1 MTPWQT
7 EPCPPTPTPEYLFVV
22 STQAPPPGPG
32 APPVHSQYFPPS
44 YPSFR
49 PHRDRSVICPVWEN
63 APAESPKARWET
75 SPVTPSNSP
84 QHELHPLP
92 PDRDSGNPH
101 GVTPTERLT
110 DTLMDEFVQR
120 RYLPHGAT
128 PVIHRVLL
136 GVTLLILAV
145 AAMQLVILCITPSTH
160 GFDLGTTIN
169 TNDVTAS
176 QIAQAVFV
184 AIALLVCLWLC
195 TRSLLAI
202 FSVSVADPNAK
213 VTLSKVFDIVCSG
226 GSWILYWNIL
236 IMQRVL
242 SILFNISTGWTAA
255 MFGITLLLI
264 LLPLLNY
271 VQQVAFS
278 AKPTFSLL
286 LSAPLIGL
294 ASLLLALYMTVAVTY
309 MEYEGEKG
317 AVTITIDVML
327 LLFLITLV
335 WSWNRVVTPWL
346 LNLKATHYKP
356 EDIEGVKLTKATCEV
371 LDEEE
376 DARRKK
382 AEKKAAKKKHPGKP
396 LQPVQHVTDP
406 KDVLRQSAKGNAL
419 EGIGFLDG
427 LILQGT
433 IYLILLLVGYF
444 AVICTGDSCP
454 DTTGRR
460 FLVAGFIVIPCIVL
474 LAAIVSIAASYQ
486 VSKSDMVYIN
496 RALALLCPGI
506 YSFDFVA
513 LISQCA
519 VHVYYVSMNEHPKLF
534 EWAEKADLE
543 ILEVFEDEETSTE
556 AFMAAHTAMVRAQ
569 PTRIIIIS
577 FAGTLSQ
584 KDACLDLKFWHKG
597 WDVGF
602 PPRWGNRPKVHTG
615 LRDSVFR
622 AVVRQQAWY
631 DQLYITG
638 HSLGGA
644 VATLCATDLQQ
655 RGFVAPHVR
664 LGLITFGAP
673 RAGNQAFQHW
683 HDGLVRFSFHFD
695 NLGDP
700 VPKTPCGDYWPPG
713 HKISMP
719 NDRILTSAQRFMNML
734 SASIFGVKPTQHMMS
749 EYIRR
754 LAVAQPI
761 SQLPQ
766 WVHYA
771 VSGERYERP
780 SMPMHAE
787 DLAWRHRQAPHE
799 DYKPHG
805 M

>member
-1 MTPWQT
+1 MPSLSLASVRPTHQAWQPFHQIGLMCRNNYGPSMTPWQT

-49 PHRDRSVICPVWEN
+49 PQRDRSVICPVWEN

-145 AAMQLVILCITPSTH
+145 AAMQLVILCITPSTY

-371 LDEEE
+371 L
-376 DARRKK
+376 
-382 AEKKAAKKKHPGKP
+382 
-396 LQPVQHVTDP
+396 
-406 KDVLRQSAKGNAL
+406 
-419 EGIGFLDG
+419 
-427 LILQGT
+427 
-433 IYLILLLVGYF
+433 
-444 AVICTGDSCP
+444 
-454 DTTGRR
+454 
-460 FLVAGFIVIPCIVL
+460 
-474 LAAIVSIAASYQ
+474 
-486 VSKSDMVYIN
+486 
-496 RALALLCPGI
+496 ALLC
-506 YSFDFVA
+506 
-513 LISQCA
+513 CA
-519 VHVYYVSMNEHPKLF
+519 
-534 EWAEKADLE
+534 
-543 ILEVFEDEETSTE
+543 
-556 AFMAAHTAMVRAQ
+556 
-569 PTRIIIIS
+569 
-577 FAGTLSQ
+577 
-584 KDACLDLKFWHKG
+584 C
-597 WDVGF
+597 
-602 PPRWGNRPKVHTG
+602 
-615 LRDSVFR
+615 
-622 AVVRQQAWY
+622 
-631 DQLYITG
+631 
-638 HSLGGA
+638 SLGLGGGRDW
-644 VATLCATDLQQ
+644 CYQQ
-655 RGFVAPHVR
+655 RPHPSVPFV
-664 LGLITFGAP
+664 G
-673 RAGNQAFQHW
+673 
-683 HDGLVRFSFHFD
+683 
-695 NLGDP
+695 
-700 VPKTPCGDYWPPG
+700 G
-713 HKISMP
+713 HKLCVT
-719 NDRILTSAQRFMNML
+719 DGTCVCV
-734 SASIFGVKPTQHMMS
+734 ASPGQSTGPQ
-749 EYIRR
+749 ERR
-754 LAVAQPI
+754 
-761 SQLPQ
+761 
-766 WVHYA
+766 
-771 VSGERYERP
+771 
-780 SMPMHAE
+780 
-787 DLAWRHRQAPHE
+787 
-799 DYKPHG
+799 
-805 M
+805 